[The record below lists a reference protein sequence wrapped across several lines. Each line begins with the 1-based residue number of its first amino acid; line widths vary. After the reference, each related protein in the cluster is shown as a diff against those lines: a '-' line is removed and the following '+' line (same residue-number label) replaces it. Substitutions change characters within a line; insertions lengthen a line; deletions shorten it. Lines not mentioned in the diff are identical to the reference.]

1 MQLLSISRAMPRTV
15 QDHGKP
21 VLTGIF
27 KEPVAADEAVA
38 VTVTGL
44 AGDGQADLENHG
56 GLDKAVYAYTVENY
70 AYWEQALGRPGLPH
84 GQFGENFTVAGM
96 PDEAVHVGD
105 SFRIGEI
112 LVQVTQPRVPCF
124 KLGIRMGSAEFVG
137 QFMVSGRVGFYL
149 RVLETGTVRAG
160 DAIERVHSDPEGLD
174 IRDCMLALQEGPR
187 QQEIIRRALSIAA
200 LSDAW
205 RDSLQRRL
213 A

>member
-27 KEPVAADEAVA
+27 KEPVAAGEAVA
-38 VTVTGL
+38 VTATGL

-124 KLGIRMGSAEFVG
+124 KLGIRMGSPEFVG

-160 DAIERVHSDPEGLD
+160 DAIEKVHSDPEGLD
-174 IRDCMLALQEGPR
+174 IRDCMLALLEGPR